1 MKQIQLKFPK
11 KFERVKR
18 LFIFF
23 RLDLMPSALDMLQ
36 VGEMSW
42 TGSTEKLQ
50 PLKMKLDTS
59 LMTRLRH

>member
-1 MKQIQLKFPK
+1 
-11 KFERVKR
+11 
-18 LFIFF
+18 
-23 RLDLMPSALDMLQ
+23 MPSALDMLQ

-59 LMTRLRH
+59 LMTRLRHLGLLKEPLICF